1 MTSTAHGKLMQ
12 DARSLQAAVAELVR
26 IYQVRDRDRICCHD
40 ISVTQCHALEVL
52 ALRGPMRAQALAE
65 ALRLDKSTVTRV
77 VDALVRKAYVERLP
91 DPDDAR
97 AQSLRI
103 TPAGRALFKRIDD
116 EMTQQQAALLGDLAP
131 EIRRILK
138 PGGVFAVEIGW
149 DQGPQVKALFEA
161 EGFEDVKIVKDLG
174 DRDRVVTNGPDPR
187 TNPIPQE

>member
-1 MTSTAHGKLMQ
+1 MASSVKTQLMQ
-12 DARSLQAAVAELVR
+12 DARALQAAVAELVR

-52 ALRGPMRAQALAE
+52 VSRGPMRAQALAE

-97 AQSLRI
+97 AQSLRV
-103 TPAGRALFKRIDD
+103 TAAGRALFKRIDD

-131 EIRRILK
+131 EIRAGATELIQRLARAAEQRFV
-138 PGGVFAVEIGW
+138 PGACAPSTCAPSET
-149 DQGPQVKALFEA
+149 GP
-161 EGFEDVKIVKDLG
+161 GCG
-174 DRDRVVTNGPDPR
+174 
-187 TNPIPQE
+187 

>member
-1 MTSTAHGKLMQ
+1 MASTSSTKLMQ

-52 ALRGPMRAQALAE
+52 VARGPMRAQAMAE

-103 TPAGRALFKRIDD
+103 TPAGRSLFKRIDD
-116 EMTQQQAALLGDLAP
+116 EMVQQQAALLGDLAP
-131 EIRRILK
+131 EVRAGATELIQRLARAAEQRFV
-138 PGGVFAVEIGW
+138 PGACAPSTCAPGEA
-149 DQGPQVKALFEA
+149 GP
-161 EGFEDVKIVKDLG
+161 GCG
-174 DRDRVVTNGPDPR
+174 
-187 TNPIPQE
+187 

>member
-1 MTSTAHGKLMQ
+1 MASTANTKLMQ

-52 ALRGPMRAQALAE
+52 VARGPMRAQALAE

-103 TPAGRALFKRIDD
+103 TPAGRDLFKRID
-116 EMTQQQAALLGDLAP
+116 EELVQQQAALLGDLAP
-131 EIRRILK
+131 EVRAGATELIQRLARAAEQRFV
-138 PGGVFAVEIGW
+138 PGACAPSRCAPGEP
-149 DQGPQVKALFEA
+149 GP
-161 EGFEDVKIVKDLG
+161 GCG
-174 DRDRVVTNGPDPR
+174 
-187 TNPIPQE
+187 

>member
-1 MTSTAHGKLMQ
+1 MASTANSKLMQ

-52 ALRGPMRAQALAE
+52 VTRGPMRAQAMAE

-116 EMTQQQAALLGDLAP
+116 EMVQQQAALLGDLAP
-131 EIRRILK
+131 EIRAGATELIQRLARAAEQRFV
-138 PGGVFAVEIGW
+138 PGACAPSSCAPDEA
-149 DQGPQVKALFEA
+149 GP
-161 EGFEDVKIVKDLG
+161 GCG
-174 DRDRVVTNGPDPR
+174 
-187 TNPIPQE
+187 

>member
-1 MTSTAHGKLMQ
+1 MRRSPDTALRRDAEALQVALADLM
-12 DARSLQAAVAELVR
+12 RV
-26 IYQVRDRDRICCHD
+26 YQVRDRDRICCHD

-52 ALRGPMRAQALAE
+52 VLRGPMRAQALAE

-131 EIRRILK
+131 EIRAGATELIQRLARAAEQRFV
-138 PGGVFAVEIGW
+138 PGACAPSTCAPSET
-149 DQGPQVKALFEA
+149 GP
-161 EGFEDVKIVKDLG
+161 GCG
-174 DRDRVVTNGPDPR
+174 
-187 TNPIPQE
+187 

>member
-1 MTSTAHGKLMQ
+1 MASTSNTKLMQ

-52 ALRGPMRAQALAE
+52 VTRGPMRAQAMAE

-103 TPAGRALFKRIDD
+103 TPAGRGLFKRIDD
-116 EMTQQQAALLGDLAP
+116 EMMQQQAALLGDLAP
-131 EIRRILK
+131 EVRAGATELIQRLARAAEQRFVLGACAPSTCA
-138 PGGVFAVEIGW
+138 PG
-149 DQGPQVKALFEA
+149 EA
-161 EGFEDVKIVKDLG
+161 RPGCG
-174 DRDRVVTNGPDPR
+174 
-187 TNPIPQE
+187 